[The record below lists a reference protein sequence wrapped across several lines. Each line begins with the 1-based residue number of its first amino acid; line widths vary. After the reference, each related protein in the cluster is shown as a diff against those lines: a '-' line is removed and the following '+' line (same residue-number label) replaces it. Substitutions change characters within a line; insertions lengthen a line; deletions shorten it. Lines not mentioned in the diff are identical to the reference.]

1 MNLNRNER
9 QDDTMDFEW
18 KVEDMALMN
27 EKGNIYICNEK
38 IYKAENELTREE
50 KIERL
55 YYQVN

>member
-27 EKGNIYICNEK
+27 EKAIYIFAMKN
-38 IYKAENELTREE
+38 L
-50 KIERL
+50 
-55 YYQVN
+55 